1 LLWLQD
7 KKESLSLRKRKFM
20 GQERI
25 YPVGI
30 QDFEKLRVK
39 GAIYVDKTDLVY
51 RLVQKDYVFLSR
63 PRRFGKSLLSSTL
76 KYYFQGRK
84 DLFQGL
90 VIERMEQ
97 EWKEYPVLHFD
108 LSTAKN
114 QDLAGIRSELERQ
127 LRIYEATYG
136 EDEANDSPGKRLTH
150 LIQSAHAQ
158 TGQKTVVIIDEYD
171 APMLDVLHD
180 DEKMAEV
187 RRMMQEFYAPLKA
200 CDADLRFVFI
210 TGITKFSQLS
220 IFSVINNLTN
230 VSMQPEFSAIC
241 GITEQELHT
250 VFEEDIAMLAQEY
263 ECTSGEM
270 KERLKERYDGYHFSG
285 RSADIYNPFSILKAF
300 AQKELKDYWFES
312 GTPTYLTKQIRHFQT
327 DIQSLDNIEA
337 SASDFDR
344 PTEKMSNII
353 PLLYQSGYITILKYN
368 KQWEKYT
375 LGIPNNEVRV
385 GLTENLLP
393 DYAYKDDFKNS
404 SFIMQFCEAVYYEDM
419 EKAFTILRAYLAGI
433 PYPEGGK
440 EILND
445 MSKNEYYYET
455 IFYLIFSFMNR
466 HIQTQVKTCRGR
478 ADMVMHTA
486 KTVYVFELKMN
497 KPAEE
502 ALKQIDEK
510 GYMIP
515 YTADGRKLVKC
526 GISFS
531 TQTRTIEE
539 WLIKEE

>member
-1 LLWLQD
+1 MLWLQD

-90 VIERMEQ
+90 AIERMEQ

>member
-1 LLWLQD
+1 M
-7 KKESLSLRKRKFM
+7 KR
-20 GQERI
+20 QRI

-30 QDFEKLRVK
+30 QDFEKLRTNGCV
-39 GAIYVDKTDLVY
+39 YVDKTDLIY
-51 RLVQKDYVFLSR
+51 NLSRKYYVFLSR

-90 VIERMEQ
+90 AIEQLEQ
-97 EWKEYPVLHFD
+97 EWTEYPVLHFD

-114 QDLAGIRSELERQ
+114 RDLAGIQSELDSQ
-127 LRIYEATYG
+127 LRPYESTWDISVEPNKTAG
-136 EDEANDSPGKRLTH
+136 QRLSM
-150 LIQSAHAQ
+150 LIRRLHER
-158 TGQKTVVIIDEYD
+158 TGVKTVVIIDEYD

-180 DEKMAEV
+180 DECMAEV

-230 VSMQPEFSAIC
+230 VSMLPEFSAIC
-241 GITEQELHT
+241 GITEEELHT
-250 VFEEDIAMLAQEY
+250 AFEEDIEMLAEEY
-263 ECTSGEM
+263 ECTPEEM
-270 KERLKERYDGYHFSG
+270 RQQLKERYDGYHFSG
-285 RSADIYNPFSILKAF
+285 KSADIYNPFSLLKAF
-300 AQKELKDYWFES
+300 AQKELNDYWFES
-312 GTPTYLTKQIRHFQT
+312 GTPTYLIRQMQRFQT
-327 DIQSLDNIEA
+327 DILSLDNV
-337 SASDFDR
+337 SATSTDFDQ
-344 PTEKMSNII
+344 PTEGMTDAL
-353 PLLYQSGYITILKYN
+353 PLLYQSGYLTIKDYN
-368 KQWEKYT
+368 KKLNLFT

-385 GLTENLLP
+385 GLTANLLP
-393 DYAYKDDFKNS
+393 LYTYPSTYRTS
-404 SFIMQFCEAVYYEDM
+404 SFAMQFHEALYYDNL
-419 EKAFTILRAYLAGI
+419 EKALVAMRAYLAGI

-440 EILND
+440 EILED
-445 MSKNEYYYET
+445 MEKCEYYYET
-455 IFYLIFSFMNR
+455 IFYLMFSFMNR

-486 KTVYVFELKMN
+486 KAIYVFELKIN
-497 KPAEE
+497 KSAQE
-502 ALKQIDEK
+502 ALDQIEEK

-531 TQTRTIEE
+531 TKTRTIEE
-539 WLIKEE
+539 WIIKEG

>member
-1 LLWLQD
+1 M
-7 KKESLSLRKRKFM
+7 KE
-20 GQERI
+20 QRI

-30 QDFEKLRVK
+30 QDFEKLRTK
-39 GAIYVDKTDLVY
+39 GAIYIDKTDLIY
-51 RLVQKDYVFLSR
+51 KLAQKDYVFLSR

-90 VIERMEQ
+90 AIEQLEK
-97 EWKEYPVLHFD
+97 EWIQYPVLHFD

-114 QDLAGIRSELERQ
+114 RDLAGIRSELDSQ
-127 LRIYEATYG
+127 LRPYEMKWDVSVDPNKSAGQRLSMLIKTLHEKIG
-136 EDEANDSPGKRLTH
+136 E
-150 LIQSAHAQ
+150 
-158 TGQKTVVIIDEYD
+158 KTVVIIDEYD

-180 DEKMAEV
+180 DERMAEV

-230 VSMQPEFSAIC
+230 VSMLPEFSAIC
-241 GITEQELHT
+241 GITEEELNS
-250 VFEEDIAMLAQEY
+250 VFKEDIAMLAEEY
-263 ECTSGEM
+263 ECTTDDM
-270 KERLKERYDGYHFSG
+270 KKRLKLQYDGYHFSENC
-285 RSADIYNPFSILKAF
+285 ADIYNPFSILNAF
-300 AQKELKDYWFES
+300 ANKKIRSYWFES
-312 GTPTYLTKQIRHFQT
+312 GTPTYLIHQLQRFRT
-327 DIQSLDNIEA
+327 DVTTLDEVEA
-337 SASDFDR
+337 SETMFDR
-344 PTEKMSNII
+344 PSETLSDAL
-353 PLLYQSGYITILKYN
+353 PLLYQSGYLTIKSYDRDF
-368 KQWEKYT
+368 ESYI
-375 LGIPNNEVRV
+375 LGIPNKEVRV
-385 GLTENLLP
+385 GMMEHLLP
-393 DYAYKDDFKNS
+393 VYTHQSNMTNGGLIQDF
-404 SFIMQFCEAVYYEDM
+404 CRAVLKEDLN
-419 EKAFTILRAYLAGI
+419 KACIVLRAYLAGI

-440 EILND
+440 EILED
-445 MSKNEYYYET
+445 MEKCEYYYET

-486 KTVYVFELKMN
+486 KAIYVFELKIN
-497 KPAEE
+497 KSAQE
-502 ALKQIDEK
+502 ALNQIDDR

-515 YTADGRKLVKC
+515 YTADKRKQVKC

-539 WLIKEE
+539 WIIKEEQ

>member
-1 LLWLQD
+1 M
-7 KKESLSLRKRKFM
+7 KE
-20 GQERI
+20 QRI

-30 QDFEKLRVK
+30 QDFEKLRTN
-39 GAIYVDKTDLVY
+39 GCIYVDKTDLIY
-51 RLVQKDYVFLSR
+51 NLTRKYYVFLSR

-90 VIERMEQ
+90 AIERLEQ
-97 EWKEYPVLHFD
+97 EWKQYPVLHFD

-114 QDLAGIRSELERQ
+114 RDLAGIQSELDSQ
-127 LRIYEATYG
+127 LRPYEAQWNVQTETG
-136 EDEANDSPGKRLTH
+136 KLPGQRLSV
-150 LIQSAHAQ
+150 LIKSLHAQ
-158 TGQKTVVIIDEYD
+158 TGTKTVVIIDEYD

-180 DEKMAEV
+180 DVKLPEV

-230 VSMQPEFSAIC
+230 VSLHADFASIC
-241 GITEQELHT
+241 GITEEELHT
-250 VFEEDIAMLAQEY
+250 VFEPDIAMLAEEY
-263 ECTSGEM
+263 ECTPQDM
-270 KERLKERYDGYHFSG
+270 RRRLKERYDGYHFSG
-285 RSADIYNPFSILKAF
+285 KSADIYNPFSILKAF
-300 AQKELKDYWFES
+300 AQKEIKDYWFES
-312 GTPTYLTKQIRHFQT
+312 GTPTYLIRQIRHFQA
-327 DIQSLDNIEA
+327 DILSLDSIEA
-337 SASDFDR
+337 TAPDFDR
-344 PTEKMSNII
+344 PTETMNNVI
-353 PLLYQSGYITILKYN
+353 PLLYQSGYITIRKYDR
-368 KQWEKYT
+368 QWEKYT

-393 DYAYKDDFKNS
+393 DYAYRDDYKNS
-404 SFIMQFCEAVYYEDM
+404 SFVMRFCETVYNEEM
-419 EKAFTILRAYLAGI
+419 EKAMVALRAYLAGI

-440 EILND
+440 EILQD
-445 MSKNEYYYET
+445 MEKSEYYYET
-455 IFYLIFSFMNR
+455 IFYLLFSFMNR

-478 ADMVMHTA
+478 ADMVMFTA
-486 KTVYVFELKMN
+486 KAIYVFELKIN
-497 KPAEE
+497 KSAQE
-502 ALKQIDEK
+502 AIDQIDRK

-531 TQTRTIEE
+531 TTTRTIEE
-539 WLIKEE
+539 WLVKEEA